1 MFDCFVF
8 FFVLSLFSERFVL
21 AAASVLH
28 FTYFYGYYSQSSLV
42 ATKTVEF
49 YIFTLHT
56 YGSSGVI

>member
-42 ATKTVEF
+42 ATKKHGVLHI
-49 YIFTLHT
+49 YFTYLR
-56 YGSSGVI
+56 

>member
-21 AAASVLH
+21 TAASVLH

-42 ATKTVEF
+42 ATKNNGVLHI
-49 YIFTLHT
+49 YFTYLR
-56 YGSSGVI
+56 

>member
-42 ATKTVEF
+42 ATKKQWSFTYLLYILTV
-49 YIFTLHT
+49 
-56 YGSSGVI
+56 VVK